1 MSFLLAYSV
10 FDVVLQMEVRCPG
23 FEVREFMRPRGFMS
37 YVRCC
42 VSRLAPRKLG
52 VAEMCPHQSFILMPT
67 GGHLPLLLSQCNCIY
82 IYFKIKQTIIGGGVT
97 GFFGGFLMYLMRL
110 L

>member
-1 MSFLLAYSV
+1 MSFLSAYSV

-23 FEVREFMRPRGFMS
+23 SEVREFMRPCGFMS

-52 VAEMCPHQSFILMPT
+52 VAEMCPHQSFILTPAGAT
-67 GGHLPLLLSQCNCIY
+67 CL
-82 IYFKIKQTIIGGGVT
+82 
-97 GFFGGFLMYLMRL
+97 FFRVSVIVCT
-110 L
+110 